1 MLLHVYFK
9 KRNYTFETLPLT
21 LSWPFNLVS
30 SNLCPALPRPAT
42 RWHMSLMIR
51 GPSRH
56 TSEQCSCSREKKEKE
71 RLHPWEMRRCL
82 LDAINTSGWDRR
94 LLPASVI
101 FLAVQTEWVRIKSQ
115 AFSDEDIV
123 AFFPLNMY
131 LGIFLFLTF
140 PLWVVYIKQNGP
152 SAQFDLR
159 LFYHSSTWPG
169 HIFPEIKIVNVKHN
183 IIFYI
188 YKFFSYL
195 FNHLRY
201 EVYSTHT
208 VVTLKL

>member
-1 MLLHVYFK
+1 MVEARLPCHAFWNYYVFWAQKIYILIVPAHVVCLHMLLHVYFK

-56 TSEQCSCSREKKEKE
+56 TSEQCSRSREKKEKE

-82 LDAINTSGWDRR
+82 LDAINTSGWDRQ

-140 PLWVVYIKQNGP
+140 PLWVVLY
-152 SAQFDLR
+152 
-159 LFYHSSTWPG
+159 
-169 HIFPEIKIVNVKHN
+169 
-183 IIFYI
+183 
-188 YKFFSYL
+188 
-195 FNHLRY
+195 
-201 EVYSTHT
+201 
-208 VVTLKL
+208 